1 MFGNQSIFFDIFSAI
16 VYACSSATIFNFYP
30 VLKHEEKKQTHLSIE
45 LCKYKLPQ
53 GRYDKMPHS
62 IE

>member
-1 MFGNQSIFFDIFSAI
+1 MFGNQSIFFHIFSAI

-45 LCKYKLPQ
+45 LCKYK
-53 GRYDKMPHS
+53 
-62 IE
+62 